1 MDEIARQVP
10 LVFPVHPR
18 TRERLS
24 QSRIKYRPT
33 LRLIQPMEYLNFLSL
48 FSTATLVLSGSR
60 GIREETTVLLGP
72 CLTLRGNTER
82 PVTISQGTNVRAGT
96 SPSKIV
102 SAAQRVLRGEN
113 DGGRTQPV

>member
-1 MDEIARQVP
+1 MDESARQVP
-10 LVFPVHPR
+10 IVFPVYPR

-24 QSRIKYRPT
+24 QSRIKYPLA
-33 LRLIQPMEYLNFLSL
+33 LRVIQPMEYLNFLCL

-72 CLTLRGNTER
+72 CLTLHGNAER
-82 PVTISQGTNVRAGT
+82 PLTISQGTNVLVGT

-102 SAAQRVLRGEN
+102 SAAQRVLRKEN
-113 DGGRTQPV
+113 NGGRTQPV